1 MQFSASRAGMIT
13 DKSRSGESL
22 TEGNKA
28 NERERR
34 PGEVGF
40 ALHGVKEGSGY

>member
-1 MQFSASRAGMIT
+1 MQPSASRAGMIT
-13 DKSRSGESL
+13 DKSRSGEFL
-22 TEGNKA
+22 TEGNKV
-28 NERERR
+28 NERERL